1 MIILRNISLRRG
13 SKTLLNS
20 VDLTVQPG
28 QRIAL
33 TGANG
38 CGKSSLFA
46 LLLGQLGADTGTIE
60 GLDSMRMASMAQ
72 EVSATS
78 ESAREYLIGGN
89 TEVFAL
95 RQQLQAAEQAE
106 DFARVGQIHNE
117 LEACNGYDVDRQAD
131 LLLAGLGF
139 ANDDSARSVRDFSG
153 GWRIRLNLGRA
164 LMCPSDILL
173 LDEPTNHLDL
183 DATVWLQQWLVAY
196 RGTLIMVSHD
206 RDFIDATCQQIVH
219 MEQQTLQL
227 YKGNYSAFEQQRAE
241 RLANQQATYARQQQR
256 VAEIDDFVRRFRYK
270 ATKAKQAQSRLK
282 ELERMQQIAP
292 AHVDSPFRFRFPE
305 AARASDPMLKLE
317 RATLGHGDTAVLSHV
332 DLVLRPGS
340 RIGLLGRNGAGKST
354 LLKSLT
360 GVLPL
365 LAGERFSGPH
375 CSIGY
380 FDQQQ
385 LEALDLQAS
394 AALHLQRARPEAREQ
409 EVLDFIGGFDFR
421 GDNATKPIAPFSGG
435 EKARLALALIVWQRP
450 NLLILDEPTN
460 HLDMEMRHALTMALQ
475 EYTGAV
481 VLVTH
486 DRHLLRNTVEE
497 LLLVHDGRVD
507 VYEQDVAAYEKWIL
521 QQNPD
526 ARPQQRE
533 THTAPATETAAN
545 RKQQRKES
553 AEQREK
559 LKPLRSAIARAE
571 TQMDK
576 VSTALAAI
584 EARLS
589 EPAIYEESRKEEL
602 ADLVWEQ
609 GKLRNQAEQLEES
622 WLEFQ
627 QQLEDL
633 EQSAGMAA
641 G

>member
-13 SKTLLNS
+13 SKTLLNH
-20 VDLTVQPG
+20 VDLTIQPG

-38 CGKSSLFA
+38 CGKTSLFA
-46 LLLGQLGADTGTIE
+46 FLQGQLGADTGTIE
-60 GLDSMRMASMAQ
+60 GLATLRMAAMAQ
-72 EVSATS
+72 EVSATT

-89 TEVFAL
+89 PEVFEL
-95 RQQLQAAEQAE
+95 RQQLQQAEQAE
-106 DFARVGQIHNE
+106 DFARVGRIHNE
-117 LEACNGYDVDRQAD
+117 LEACNGYDIERQAE
-131 LLLAGLGF
+131 LLLSGLGF
-139 ANDDSARSVRDFSG
+139 TSDDGERSVADFSG

-164 LMCPSDILL
+164 LMCPSEILL

-183 DATVWLQQWLVAY
+183 DATVWLQQWLLAY
-196 RGTLIMVSHD
+196 RGTLILISHD

-227 YKGNYSAFEQQRAE
+227 YKGNYSAFETQRAE
-241 RLANQQATYARQQQR
+241 RLANQQATYARQQLR

-292 AHVDSPFRFRFPE
+292 AHIDSPFHFRFPE
-305 AARASDPMLKLE
+305 AERASDPMLRLDQ
-317 RATLGHGDTAVLSHV
+317 ATLGHGSTAVLKQV
-332 DLVLRPGS
+332 DLALRPGS

-360 GVLPL
+360 GDLPL
-365 LAGERFSGPH
+365 LSGERFTGPH
-375 CSIGY
+375 CTIGY

-385 LEALDLQAS
+385 LEALDLEAS
-394 AALHLQRARPEAREQ
+394 AALHLQRARPLAREQ

-421 GDNATKPIAPFSGG
+421 GDNATKAIAPFSGG
-435 EKARLALALIVWQRP
+435 EKARLALALVVWQRP

-460 HLDMEMRHALTMALQ
+460 HLDMEMRHALTVALQ
-475 EYTGAV
+475 EYNGAV

-497 LLLVHDGRVD
+497 LLLVHDGGVD
-507 VYEQDVAAYEKWIL
+507 PYEEDVAAYEQWIL

-526 ARPQQRE
+526 ARPQRRE
-533 THTAPATETAAN
+533 AQVAEPVTAAS
-545 RKQQRKES
+545 KKKQRKHS

-559 LKPLRSAIARAE
+559 LKPVRSAIARAE
-571 TQMDK
+571 KQMEK
-576 VSTALAAI
+576 VATALADI
-584 EARLS
+584 EAKLGD
-589 EPAIYEESRKEEL
+589 PAIYQETRKEEL

-609 GKLRNQAEQLEES
+609 GKLRNQATQLEES
-622 WLEFQ
+622 WLESQ

-633 EQSAGMAA
+633 ELSVDSGD
-641 G
+641 